1 MSIRKI
7 FDAFPNRP
15 YNVNIKDKDNKQI
28 TQYTVKYKKDAIIIA
43 KQLLNYFIYS
53 EVVYRPTGKII
64 WKFKR

>member
-1 MSIRKI
+1 MSVRKI
-7 FDAFPNRP
+7 FNAFPSRL
-15 YNVNIKDKDNKQI
+15 YDINIKDKDNKQI
-28 TQYTVKYKKDAIIIA
+28 TQYIAKYEEDAIIIA